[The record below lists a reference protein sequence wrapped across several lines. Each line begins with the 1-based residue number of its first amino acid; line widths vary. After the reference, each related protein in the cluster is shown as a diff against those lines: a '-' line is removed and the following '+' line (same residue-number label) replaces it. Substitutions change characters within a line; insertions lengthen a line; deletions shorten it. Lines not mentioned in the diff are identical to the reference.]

1 MCSQFFYLP
10 ILPVKCSWYFTHQI
24 RDFVKTCSIC
34 TFSLVM
40 FCFSDLVICHWVF
53 LCNILRKEKLS
64 VKTQWNIRI
73 FSVMLPLWFFFWCSF
88 FNFWLYGGLV
98 GEGFANESK
107 GSNPTRRV
115 AWLRDP
121 NLLQGSLWPS
131 DQIVNMQW

>member
-24 RDFVKTCSIC
+24 RDFVKTCSIW

-40 FCFSDLVICHWVF
+40 FCFSNLVICQWIV
-53 LCNILRKEKLS
+53 LCNILRKKKLF

-73 FSVMLPLWFFFWCSF
+73 FSVMLSLWFFFWCSF
-88 FNFWLYGGLV
+88 FNFWLYDGLV
-98 GEGFANESK
+98 GEGFANEWK

-121 NLLQGSLWPS
+121 NLLQGSFWPS